1 MGHAPS
7 SWLLVTL
14 CSPSLLT
21 FLAPPACLLCF
32 SSFPFPVAL
41 NSCSLYCGVVSLGFT
56 WRTKWS
62 GGICWS
68 AGCFSCQAQRR
79 GANASSQRVK
89 KGGSA
94 ASRGETAERSR
105 ERQGKEA
112 RAAEGGRSK
121 TAVRGV
127 LEFGGR
133 CSSTYNGACRGWAG
147 AELWAALP
155 LSRHVSTRNTRRGS
169 REEGSKGEGRHAP
182 GELARRAR
190 GWGG

>member
-1 MGHAPS
+1 MSSLKTGITFAHATTSGPSEADMGHAPS

-105 ERQGKEA
+105 ERQGRRQGPRKAAGQKQQCEGA
-112 RAAEGGRSK
+112 GVWWAVQQHVQWGMPGLGRRRAVDRAAIAPACQHSK
-121 TAVRGV
+121 
-127 LEFGGR
+127 
-133 CSSTYNGACRGWAG
+133 
-147 AELWAALP
+147 
-155 LSRHVSTRNTRRGS
+155 H
-169 REEGSKGEGRHAP
+169 
-182 GELARRAR
+182 
-190 GWGG
+190 